1 MTLGDELR
9 HFKEVFVI
17 SPKLSLIGL
26 PLFHVD
32 RIR

>member
-17 SPKLSLIGL
+17 SPKLSFNRVALV
-26 PLFHVD
+26 PC
-32 RIR
+32 